1 MTIAK
6 GMRCILD
13 TTHHT
18 VPPRV
23 SEGEEAVIDETE
35 GDDVK
40 LRFEKDVC
48 HLSPWVPSSCITVVE

>member
-13 TTHHT
+13 TTYHT
-18 VPPRV
+18 VPPCV
-23 SEGEEAVIDETE
+23 HEGEQALIDETE
-35 GDDVK
+35 GNDVK

-48 HLSPWVPSSCITVVE
+48 LLSPWVPRGCITVIE